1 MVEVITEFADYF
13 NQAPPHTQKNPD
25 HENSILKLIKFYLF
39 CNEVPMLANIIKY
52 LLPHH
57 NYSTH
62 NPNHY
67 GYFCNNS

>member
-13 NQAPPHTQKNPD
+13 NQAPLHTQKNSD
-25 HENSILKLIKFYLF
+25 HENSILKLIKFNTF
-39 CNEVPMLANIIKY
+39 FNEAPMLASIIKY

-57 NYSTH
+57 NYNTH
-62 NPNHY
+62 HY